1 MLVVLN
7 IWAGGSQTMPCV
19 FACMRMCLCVGFRV
33 FLCFSPEEKLVGG
46 DKKGVKPSGLYLLTG
61 THWIYEQD
69 LLLAI
74 HHWGSVGCFHF
85 PLCLA
90 DNFRRQSVGNS

>member
-19 FACMRMCLCVGFRV
+19 FACMRLCLCVGFRV

-46 DKKGVKPSGLYLLTG
+46 DKKGVKPSGL
-61 THWIYEQD
+61 
-69 LLLAI
+69 
-74 HHWGSVGCFHF
+74 
-85 PLCLA
+85 
-90 DNFRRQSVGNS
+90 